1 MRPLIRPMSSR
12 VLMVKCV
19 ASSMVILSRS
29 GRSGAKR
36 SGVDRRLKA
45 ASGSHRTTNVPEW
58 VTHEIVAGHTCGG
71 CLVRRGRLRVYWH
84 SAQVFM
90 NDQSSVTLQ
99 EFRAAL
105 GRFASGVTVITVE
118 IGTGD
123 VHGMTASSFCS
134 VSLRPPLVLVCID
147 HLAETYLHVRERGRF
162 GVSIL
167 KENQE
172 ALSEFFADPERNPDA
187 ARRLDI
193 RYSQMKSGMPVVAET
208 LTNLDCTVV
217 QSHAAGDHT
226 IFVAEVKEVMVAEGS
241 PLLYFR
247 GRYGA
252 CRSAPER

>member
-1 MRPLIRPMSSR
+1 MLRYIGPERLVPLGTESGNLMSD
-12 VLMVKCV
+12 
-19 ASSMVILSRS
+19 I
-29 GRSGAKR
+29 
-36 SGVDRRLKA
+36 
-45 ASGSHRTTNVPEW
+45 TTTVTPE
-58 VTHEIVAGHTCGG
+58 
-71 CLVRRGRLRVYWH
+71 
-84 SAQVFM
+84 
-90 NDQSSVTLQ
+90 

-105 GRFASGVTVITVE
+105 GRFNTGVTVITVE
-118 IGTGD
+118 TGTGD

-167 KENQE
+167 REDQE

-193 RYSQMKSGMPVVAET
+193 QYHTMRRGTPVVSGT
-208 LTNLDCTVV
+208 LASLDCEVT
-217 QSHAAGDHT
+217 QAHAAGDHT
-226 IFVAEVKEVMVAEGS
+226 IFVAEVYEVEVFEGL

-252 CRSAPER
+252 HRDSQEP